1 MSKDTLLRL
10 SVDYVHRLDNN
21 SGTLVVA
28 NVLGVVNVANTFAG
42 VRTRRDWGRLGF
54 DIDHHLST
62 SSLISLS
69 GHVASAGQ
77 DPDYSG
83 ALSYKMLF

>member
-1 MSKDTLLRL
+1 MSSDKLYEQ
-10 SVDYVHRLDNN
+10 YVHFGEDPLRVYR
-21 SGTLVVA
+21 GAQFTA
-28 NVLGVVNVANTFAG
+28 
-42 VRTRRDWGRLGF
+42 RLGF
-54 DIDHHLST
+54 DLDHHLST